1 MRKVFLKMTNRPQ
14 TGVDELFDVKNSYY
28 IGSYQQCINEA
39 QKAKPTTAEAQLERD
54 IFLYRAYI
62 AQKKYRVVLDEILP
76 VSPPQLRP
84 LKTLAEY
91 FSNPGKRDAI
101 VSSLDEQMSGSVDVS
116 NHTFVIVAAT
126 IYNNERNYESALR
139 ILHQDDSLESCA
151 MNVQTYLL
159 IDRLDLARKELK
171 TMQEKDEDATLSQL
185 AQAWVNIYM
194 GGEKLQ
200 DAFYIFQELIDKYG
214 SSASLL
220 NGQAVCLI
228 NQGKFEEAESLLQ
241 DAMEKDSNN
250 PDTLVNMIVIAKNTN
265 KPEVASRFLSQIK
278 DSNADHQFVKDYTAK
293 EAEFDRL
300 AKQYSVSVGE

>member
-1 MRKVFLKMTNRPQ
+1 MTNRPQ

-39 QKAKPTTAEAQLERD
+39 QKAKPSTGEAQLERD
-54 IFLYRAYI
+54 TFLYSAYI
-62 AQKKYRVVLDEILP
+62 AQKKYRVVLDEINGS
-76 VSPPQLRP
+76 SPLQLRP

-101 VSSLDEQMSGSVDVS
+101 VSSLDEQMSGNVDVS
-116 NHTFVIVAAT
+116 THTFVIVAAT

-151 MNVQTYLL
+151 LSVQTYLL

-228 NQGKFEEAESLLQ
+228 NQGKFEEAESILQ

-278 DSNADHQFVKDYTAK
+278 DSNVDHQFVKDYTAK
-293 EAEFDRL
+293 ETEFDRL
-300 AKQYSVSVGE
+300 VKQYSVAIAE